1 MNHCQKKLGY
11 SNSELYNFHENY
23 ILRMFVGIE
32 GKNRQSSP
40 GSEAKDPAKVNPT
53 TACVQVSSAM
63 KNEDLNLCTDNLKN
77 VPNKNDCALDTNMS
91 ANSNAPESAE
101 EDVPKQSVNQM
112 KSNFE
117 KSPTPEESCKK
128 ESSPKSEDSMEAQIP
143 NPQSPDP
150 LLCSF
155 AEKKLTFEKISS
167 VSSTPTPMDS
177 PEIVKRQKRKSQSEA
192 RFDSETLELIR
203 EIGSALMN
211 SPAKCEIEPDADL
224 DSSGN
229 FSLVRHFVRDIE
241 TRTKKERKPARQII
255 IIDKESQEKKRRNW
269 RFSAPVPGSENANE
283 EIKRPVA
290 KSVSQPISVLEE
302 GDKGM
307 GSSERGEG
315 EKSSESKPA
324 ESSVSPGTSSSD
336 CSLAGDHIDRVCNL
350 VGKFRL
356 IETKGKSPPNVKC
369 DSPVKSDP
377 PSNID
382 LEAEAAECKSDATKE
397 KETMCTAQTEE
408 EENSNSESESS
419 SPDNIQLRLLKE
431 NLRKTNIYSPNRPPS
446 IELRRSNTS
455 PGCAL
460 ETVREKL
467 SSRLQQRN
475 SSGDL
480 DPEMDEGK
488 RKIRKLQ
495 GRSHPLTK
503 LENRRSNPFYSTM

>member
-1 MNHCQKKLGY
+1 M
-11 SNSELYNFHENY
+11 
-23 ILRMFVGIE
+23 
-32 GKNRQSSP
+32 
-40 GSEAKDPAKVNPT
+40 
-53 TACVQVSSAM
+53 
-63 KNEDLNLCTDNLKN
+63 
-77 VPNKNDCALDTNMS
+77 
-91 ANSNAPESAE
+91 
-101 EDVPKQSVNQM
+101 
-112 KSNFE
+112 
-117 KSPTPEESCKK
+117 
-128 ESSPKSEDSMEAQIP
+128 
-143 NPQSPDP
+143 
-150 LLCSF
+150 
-155 AEKKLTFEKISS
+155 
-167 VSSTPTPMDS
+167 
-177 PEIVKRQKRKSQSEA
+177 
-192 RFDSETLELIR
+192 
-203 EIGSALMN
+203 
-211 SPAKCEIEPDADL
+211 
-224 DSSGN
+224 
-229 FSLVRHFVRDIE
+229 
-241 TRTKKERKPARQII
+241 
-255 IIDKESQEKKRRNW
+255 
-269 RFSAPVPGSENANE
+269 
-283 EIKRPVA
+283 
-290 KSVSQPISVLEE
+290 LEE

-336 CSLAGDHIDRVCNL
+336 CSLAGDHKDRVCNL

>member
-1 MNHCQKKLGY
+1 MIY
-11 SNSELYNFHENY
+11 STSELYNFHENY
-23 ILRMFVGIE
+23 ILHTFLGIE

-40 GSEAKDPAKVNPT
+40 SNEAKDPAKVNPT
-53 TACVQVSSAM
+53 TACVQGSSAM
-63 KNEDLNLCTDNLKN
+63 KKEDVNLCTDNLKN
-77 VPNKNDCALDTNMS
+77 VPNKTDCALDTNMS
-91 ANSNAPESAE
+91 ANNNALESTK

-128 ESSPKSEDSMEAQIP
+128 ESSPKSEVSMEVQFP

-177 PEIVKRQKRKSQSEA
+177 PEIAKRLKRKSQSEA

-255 IIDKESQEKKRRNW
+255 IIDKESQAKKKRNW
-269 RFSAPVPGSENANE
+269 RFSAPVPGSENADE
-283 EIKRPVA
+283 EIKRPLA

-302 GDKGM
+302 GDNGM
-307 GSSERGEG
+307 GRSERGEA

-336 CSLAGDHIDRVCNL
+336 CSVAGDHIDRVCNL

-356 IETKGKSPPNVKC
+356 IETKRKSPPNVKC

-377 PSNID
+377 PSNIE

-431 NLRKTNIYSPNRPPS
+431 NLRKTNIYSPNRPQS
-446 IELRRSNTS
+446 AELRRSNTS

-467 SSRLQQRN
+467 TTRLQQRN